1 MNTFAAFH
9 PLCIIIQRENE
20 SKLINQSQNKPE
32 HLLPVCYPIR
42 NVTLDVASIAIYP
55 IGGLQRWANVNL
67 EKKKKHNVGILL
79 WCSDLSVVLP
89 LQKFGPLLSCRP
101 PKNTKHE
108 SCELEL

>member
-67 EKKKKHNVGILL
+67 EKKKKSTM
-79 WCSDLSVVLP
+79 WA
-89 LQKFGPLLSCRP
+89 FSCGAV
-101 PKNTKHE
+101 T
-108 SCELEL
+108 